1 MLHTRIAAELGSDVI
16 KTENAGD
23 VETLRTVVNACPVPI
38 LVLGGS
44 RSGSDED
51 VLSTVRGIVQA
62 GAAGVF
68 FGRNIFQADNMAE
81 LLQRVRSALASKV
94 SAPRDTKS

>member
-1 MLHTRIAAELGSDVI
+1 MLHTRIAAELGADLI
-16 KTENAGD
+16 KTENAPD
-23 VETLRTVVNACPVPI
+23 VETLRHVVTACPVPI

-51 VLSTVRGIVQA
+51 TLNTVRGIVQS

-68 FGRNIFQADNMAE
+68 FGRNIFQADNMPE
-81 LLQRVRSALASKV
+81 LLQRVRSVLARKA
-94 SAPRDTKS
+94 SAQGK